1 MNMLIIC
8 LALVLL
14 SSILLFVYFKSRVG
28 KVEEKLDI
36 MFQLVQ
42 SHASQQ
48 QNSMKIYEN
57 NGINEQ
63 VNNHLGNNSGNH
75 LDINSGNHLDIN
87 SGNHLEQQ
95 ENLISVSDEED
106 SDDSDS
112 DDSDENDTDENDTDE
127 NDTDSEDELVI
138 GEDIKKISLN
148 LENNDENEED
158 VPIILEKTEDVLS
171 EEDLNTDI
179 LEEVSIDNLSIE
191 EEVDYDKFRV
201 AELKQMCQE
210 KDLDNYKK
218 LKKSDLIEL
227 LKNN

>member
-1 MNMLIIC
+1 MLIIC

-75 LDINSGNHLDIN
+75 LDINSGNHL
-87 SGNHLEQQ
+87 EQQ

-112 DDSDENDTDENDTDE
+112 DDSDENDTDE